1 MSRPIHR
8 DPFSETLTEIPTL
21 VINST
26 TVWDGFIFDNSLES
40 SFLRL
45 RQSDKKAL
53 PDLFPD
59 LLSLDLNNVPLPD
72 LSIPPS
78 SPSASSHNE
87 FFEVQEALSD
97 EEEKNKEEAAA
108 AAADDEDTDIW
119 ALPEVFQKPRT
130 NRLISWDNFL
140 NEKHEE
146 PQSGYLSEVNS
157 RVFTLIVNR
166 PATKSSKIMKNDV
179 LLNAAFELNMGR
191 SSGLFQ
197 WDTRNNVFR
206 TRWED
211 IVAIGYSGTLL
222 RNTIATFTSVGGES
236 KKLAELC
243 SDLDTRSRRMLPSR
257 IALLS
262 AARSALFTIHKHL
275 EDKRREV
282 SSLLQLSH
290 IVNRVKTL
298 VRVLNSCCNATKNSR
313 SEQEAILHLMK
324 EAAAAAVAHSGLDA
338 TLQEIFTQV
347 TQPALERLS
356 CAIGLPSTSLNGNS
370 PELAEEEEDYSWL
383 GLLSAEDSLLI
394 SQTRQSLQ
402 LLRECTPQAP
412 MVQGGRRT
420 GGFTLAF
427 TLVYAH
433 TAICQQQKLAFEYE
447 NTMKSAIVASEPAGQ
462 TSRNELTLIGH
473 PLESEDISTPPTN
486 DPFHLNLDLFSLST
500 PDEERRQ
507 ETQLEHEVDIY
518 LKASSPEDSA
528 SLQIQFD
535 QVVASSVAPVIATQH
550 RLLGY
555 SVLRMLFEKHDLIA
569 HIKIQRDFH
578 LFGHPTFSQRLST
591 ALFDPNQ
598 SSGAHNRLTGASTG
612 LRLQNRETWP
622 PAGSE
627 LRLVLM
633 GILSD
638 SLSSSKEST
647 FENTVSFAIRDMPP
661 EDLEKCRQVDSIHA
675 LHFLRLQYK
684 APSHILETVLS
695 TSILDK
701 YDRVF
706 QHLLLILRLQSVTQ
720 SLLRANCRTRWT
732 HGKDLSDQK
741 LIIEMH
747 HFTTSLADYCQNTAM
762 ILCWRPF
769 DELLRNAKAH
779 IDAKDYDRT
788 LQLVKSQDFLKTLHE
803 QTLDDI
809 LQAMLLR
816 NKQAR
821 GLHLLHDLFNLILQF
836 AALKRTQ
843 AEADDMQNRVND
855 NDDTTRKRY
864 DHDFQK
870 HMAGLME
877 FLRSESEAQAE
888 QKGARVQVGIGSS
901 NGKAGDPIEHLLL
914 KLDMFGYWSS
924 KGRKKERF
932 IHRL

>member
-8 DPFSETLTEIPTL
+8 DPFSETLTDIPTL

-26 TVWDGFIFDNSLES
+26 AVWDGFIFNNSLES

-45 RQSDKKAL
+45 RQSDDKAL
-53 PDLFPD
+53 PDLLPQV
-59 LLSLDLNNVPLPD
+59 LSLDLNNVPLPY
-72 LSIPPS
+72 LSISPS

-97 EEEKNKEEAAA
+97 EEEGGEEEV
-108 AAADDEDTDIW
+108 DDENTDIW

-130 NRLISWDNFL
+130 NRLICWDNFL
-140 NEKHEE
+140 NKKHEE
-146 PQSGYLSEVNS
+146 PQSGYLSEVNA

-166 PATKSSKIMKNDV
+166 PATNSSRIIKSDV

-197 WDTRNNVFR
+197 WDTGNNVFR

-222 RNTIATFTSVGGES
+222 RNTIATFTIVGGET
-236 KKLAELC
+236 KKLVGLC
-243 SDLDTRSRRMLPSR
+243 RDLDTRSQRMLPSR

-262 AARSALFTIHKHL
+262 AARCALFTIHKHL

-290 IVNRVKTL
+290 IVDKVKTL
-298 VRVLNSCCNATKNSR
+298 VQVLNTCCNATKTSR
-313 SEQEAILHLMK
+313 SEQEAILYLMK
-324 EAAAAAVAHSGLDA
+324 EASAAAVAHSGLDA
-338 TLQEIFTQV
+338 ILQEIFTQV
-347 TQPALERLS
+347 TQPTLEKLS

-370 PELAEEEEDYSWL
+370 PELAEEGEDYSWL
-383 GLLSAEDSLLI
+383 GLLSAETSLLI

-402 LLRECTPQAP
+402 LLRQCTPQAP
-412 MVQGGRRT
+412 IVQGGRRT
-420 GGFTLAF
+420 GGSTLTF
-427 TLVYAH
+427 NLVYAH
-433 TAICQQQKLAFEYE
+433 TATCRQQNFAFEYE
-447 NTMKSAIVASEPAGQ
+447 NTMRSAIVASEPAGL
-462 TSRNELTLIGH
+462 TARNELSLTGR
-473 PLESEDISTPPTN
+473 PLESKDISTPLTN
-486 DPFHLNLDLFSLST
+486 GPFHLDLDLFSLPT
-500 PDEERRQ
+500 PGEERRQ
-507 ETQLEHEVDIY
+507 ETQLNHEVDIY
-518 LKASSPEDSA
+518 LKASSTEDPA
-528 SLQIQFD
+528 PLQLQFD
-535 QVVASSVAPVIATQH
+535 QVLASSVAPVIAAQH

-598 SSGAHNRLTGASTG
+598 SSGARNRLTGASTG
-612 LRLQNRETWP
+612 LRLQNRDTWP

-638 SLSSSKEST
+638 SFASSKESA
-647 FENTVSFAIRDMPP
+647 FENNISFAIRDMPP
-661 EDLEKCRQVDSIHA
+661 EDLEKCREVDSIHA

-684 APSHILETVLS
+684 APNHILETVLS

-706 QHLLLILRLQSVTQ
+706 QHLLLILRLHSVTQ
-720 SLLRANCRTRWT
+720 SLLRANCRTRGT
-732 HGKDLSDQK
+732 RGKDLSDQK
-741 LIIEMH
+741 LILEMH

-779 IDAKDYDRT
+779 IDAKDYDTT
-788 LQLVKSQDFLKTLHE
+788 LQLVRSQDFLKTLHE

-843 AEADDMQNRVND
+843 AEAGVMQRRVND
-855 NDDTTRKRY
+855 NDDTTMKRY
-864 DHDFQK
+864 EHDFQK
-870 HMAGLME
+870 HMVGLME
-877 FLRSESEAQAE
+877 FLRSESKAQAE
-888 QKGARVQVGIGSS
+888 QKGARVQAGIGRSD
-901 NGKAGDPIEHLLL
+901 GKADDPIEHLLL
-914 KLDMFGYWSS
+914 RLDMFGYWST
-924 KGRKKERF
+924 KGRKKELF
-932 IHRL
+932 IRRL